1 MLDGQRSSIL
11 LRINSALEI
20 ASEMAHSRAGQGLLP
35 ISFSFRA
42 DRILAENRIA
52 YLTAAQPLRP
62 PAETGRAVYLRKSK
76 PHSPTV

>member
-42 DRILAENRIA
+42 DRILAETGLGIS
-52 YLTAAQPLRP
+52 AAQLLSSSCGNGESSVPQKVKAP
-62 PAETGRAVYLRKSK
+62 
-76 PHSPTV
+76 